1 MRKKI
6 FSLIIV
12 LLLASAFLLSLA
24 PLSAKSDNII
34 TMSGDESICRSNT
47 YYGYVY
53 IETLENVAALNVS
66 LHYDPSVIEITGTYN
81 QVSCTMYDNS
91 LGKDELSYSYLFDG
105 NGGTD
110 KTCLFTFYYTV
121 KDDAPIGRHMFDL
134 TVNEAYDFSFE
145 STDVKGSRFGYS
157 VSAAKQEKSCY
168 IYGTGNVS
176 SQKEMEFELSY
187 SFDTTQVASG
197 AIEIQYDKNLF
208 EFVSMENS
216 GFLNGKIVDI
226 NTKQS
231 GTVYLSFLGTEYA
244 QNTDILRVRF
254 KTIGNVTQTSQIKF
268 KAADLYDLDLS
279 HIRSGGFSTDVNL
292 TYNSAYDYTLAK
304 MSLISAFDAENNQVK
319 IYVKLS
325 ENTRLGAG
333 DFTLSWDASYLKLAS
348 YQKLFEPTYFNVNT
362 QKTESGILKFSII
375 SLTDITDAV
384 NVLCLVFDVEK
395 TCGIP
400 SVDFG
405 ISASGL
411 SDSLT
416 SPISLNMIGCI
427 LPMAGEHEY
436 GEWTVVTPA
445 TCITK
450 GIEHR
455 ICSRCQYEDTRE
467 IPIDSSAHN
476 YEQKH
481 DENSHWDEC
490 TVCGDKQNV
499 TAHIFDNA
507 CDTTCDACGYTR
519 AITHSYEQKHD
530 ENSHWLECR
539 VCGDRQNITAHIFDN
554 ACDTTCDTCGYTR
567 SITHSYEQK
576 YDENS
581 HWDECSVCHDKKGM
595 TAHIFDNA
603 CDTTCDTCGYTR
615 TITHNYEQKHDDSS
629 HWDECTVCG
638 DKQNITAHTFEQKHD
653 GTNHW
658 NECSACHCKKDIA
671 THTFAQAHDES
682 GHWSEC
688 SVCHKTNGDKSAH
701 TNTKNK
707 HICDTCGRKLSD
719 HEGGTA
725 TCSEK
730 AICTICGEKYG
741 DFAEHS
747 FGEWKTNAEGK
758 RTKVCSACGKVA
770 NFMYG
775 DLNYDGKVNAIDL
788 TILRR
793 YLARYSSEIDISVA
807 DFNGDGKVNTLD
819 LMLLRRFLVG
829 YDSVLG
835 K

>member
-24 PLSAKSDNII
+24 PLSAESDNII
-34 TMSGDESICRSNT
+34 TMSGDESICRGNT

-81 QVSCTMYDNS
+81 QVSCTMYDSS
-91 LGKDELSYSYLFDG
+91 LGKDDLSYSYLFDG

-208 EFVSMENS
+208 EFVSMENG

-226 NTKQS
+226 NTKQN

-254 KTIGNVTQTSQIKF
+254 KTIGNITQTSQIKF

-292 TYNSAYDYTLAK
+292 TYNSAYDDTLAK

-375 SLTDITDAV
+375 SLTDITDADD
-384 NVLCLVFDVEK
+384 VLSLVFDVEK

-427 LPMAGEHEY
+427 LSIAGEHEY

-467 IPIDSSAHN
+467 IPVDSSAHN
-476 YEQKH
+476 YKQKH
-481 DENSHWDEC
+481 DEN
-490 TVCGDKQNV
+490 N
-499 TAHIFDNA
+499 
-507 CDTTCDACGYTR
+507 
-519 AITHSYEQKHD
+519 
-530 ENSHWLECR
+530 HWLECPECHSQ
-539 VCGDRQNITAHIFDN
+539 VGYGAHIFEN

-576 YDENS
+576 HDEN
-581 HWDECSVCHDKKGM
+581 
-595 TAHIFDNA
+595 
-603 CDTTCDTCGYTR
+603 
-615 TITHNYEQKHDDSS
+615 S

-638 DKQNITAHTFEQKHD
+638 DKQNITAHTF
-653 GTNHW
+653 
-658 NECSACHCKKDIA
+658 
-671 THTFAQAHDES
+671 AQAHDES

-688 SVCHKTNGDKSAH
+688 SVCHETNGDKAVH

-730 AICTICGEKYG
+730 ATCTICGEKYG

-793 YLARYSSEIDISVA
+793 YLARYSSEIDIAVA
-807 DFNGDGKVNTLD
+807 DFNGDGNVNTLD

>member
-208 EFVSMENS
+208 EFVSMENG

-254 KTIGNVTQTSQIKF
+254 KTIGNITQTSQIKF

-384 NVLCLVFDVEK
+384 DVLCLVFDVEK

-481 DENSHWDEC
+481 DENSHWLEC
-490 TVCGDKQNV
+490 PECHSQVGYG
-499 TAHIFDNA
+499 AHIFDSS
-507 CDTTCDACGYTR
+507 CDTTCDTCGYTR
-519 AITHSYEQKHD
+519 SITHNYEQKYD
-530 ENSHWLECR
+530 ENSHWNECSICHER
-539 VCGDRQNITAHIFDN
+539 KDITAHIFDN

-581 HWDECSVCHDKKGM
+581 HWDECKVCGDKQNI

-603 CDTTCDTCGYTR
+603 CDTTCNLCGYTR
-615 TITHNYEQKHDDSS
+615 AITHSYEQKHDEDS
-629 HWDECTVCG
+629 HWDECKVCG
-638 DKQNITAHTFEQKHD
+638 DKQNITVHTFEQKHD

-741 DFAEHS
+741 NFAEHS
-747 FGEWKTNAEGK
+747 FGEWKANAEGK

>member
-34 TMSGDESICRSNT
+34 TMSGDESICRGNT

-187 SFDTTQVASG
+187 GFDTIQVASG

-208 EFVSMENS
+208 EFVSMENG

-292 TYNSAYDYTLAK
+292 TYNYDIL
-304 MSLISAFDAENNQVK
+304 LIYN
-319 IYVKLS
+319 
-325 ENTRLGAG
+325 
-333 DFTLSWDASYLKLAS
+333 YLFYL
-348 YQKLFEPTYFNVNT
+348 L
-362 QKTESGILKFSII
+362 
-375 SLTDITDAV
+375 
-384 NVLCLVFDVEK
+384 
-395 TCGIP
+395 
-400 SVDFG
+400 
-405 ISASGL
+405 
-411 SDSLT
+411 
-416 SPISLNMIGCI
+416 
-427 LPMAGEHEY
+427 
-436 GEWTVVTPA
+436 
-445 TCITK
+445 
-450 GIEHR
+450 
-455 ICSRCQYEDTRE
+455 QY
-467 IPIDSSAHN
+467 I
-476 YEQKH
+476 
-481 DENSHWDEC
+481 
-490 TVCGDKQNV
+490 
-499 TAHIFDNA
+499 
-507 CDTTCDACGYTR
+507 
-519 AITHSYEQKHD
+519 
-530 ENSHWLECR
+530 
-539 VCGDRQNITAHIFDN
+539 
-554 ACDTTCDTCGYTR
+554 
-567 SITHSYEQK
+567 
-576 YDENS
+576 
-581 HWDECSVCHDKKGM
+581 
-595 TAHIFDNA
+595 
-603 CDTTCDTCGYTR
+603 
-615 TITHNYEQKHDDSS
+615 
-629 HWDECTVCG
+629 
-638 DKQNITAHTFEQKHD
+638 
-653 GTNHW
+653 
-658 NECSACHCKKDIA
+658 
-671 THTFAQAHDES
+671 
-682 GHWSEC
+682 
-688 SVCHKTNGDKSAH
+688 
-701 TNTKNK
+701 
-707 HICDTCGRKLSD
+707 
-719 HEGGTA
+719 
-725 TCSEK
+725 
-730 AICTICGEKYG
+730 
-741 DFAEHS
+741 
-747 FGEWKTNAEGK
+747 
-758 RTKVCSACGKVA
+758 
-770 NFMYG
+770 
-775 DLNYDGKVNAIDL
+775 
-788 TILRR
+788 
-793 YLARYSSEIDISVA
+793 
-807 DFNGDGKVNTLD
+807 
-819 LMLLRRFLVG
+819 LLRDDQDVHLNL
-829 YDSVLG
+829 Y

>member
-34 TMSGDESICRSNT
+34 TMSGDESICRGNT

-110 KTCLFTFYYTV
+110 KTCLFTFYYAV

-208 EFVSMENS
+208 EFVSMENG

-384 NVLCLVFDVEK
+384 DVLCLVFDVEK

-481 DENSHWDEC
+481 DENSHWLECPECHSQVGYGAHIFDSSCDTTCDTCGYTRSITHNYEQKYDENSHWNECSICHERKDITAHIFDNACDTTCDTCGYTRSITHSYEQKYDENSHWDEC
-490 TVCGDKQNV
+490 KVCGDKQNV

-530 ENSHWLECR
+530 ENSHW
-539 VCGDRQNITAHIFDN
+539 N
-554 ACDTTCDTCGYTR
+554 
-567 SITHSYEQK
+567 
-576 YDENS
+576 
-581 HWDECSVCHDKKGM
+581 
-595 TAHIFDNA
+595 
-603 CDTTCDTCGYTR
+603 
-615 TITHNYEQKHDDSS
+615 
-629 HWDECTVCG
+629 ECTVCG
-638 DKQNITAHTFEQKHD
+638 DRQNITAHTFEQKHD

-682 GHWSEC
+682 SHWSEC
-688 SVCHKTNGDKSAH
+688 SVCHKTNGDKAAH

-793 YLARYSSEIDISVA
+793 YLARYSSEIDIAVA